1 VWWRG
6 EALEVCY
13 AEGDGGKEARKRG
26 RKKMGVR
33 VLRGFVG
40 WEGRE
45 RKEGKHELHVEE
57 IIE

>member
-1 VWWRG
+1 MQREMEEKKHERG
-6 EALEVCY
+6 EE
-13 AEGDGGKEARKRG
+13 
-26 RKKMGVR
+26 KKMGVR

-45 RKEGKHELHVEE
+45 RKEGKHELHVEK